1 MKNMN
6 KNNNYYSNRPWG
18 LAEAIV
24 GVAAI
29 YAVKEI
35 VVETIKY
42 LGIKK
47 EEKK

>member
-1 MKNMN
+1 MN
-6 KNNNYYSNRPWG
+6 NNNYSNHRPWG

-29 YAVKEI
+29 FAIKEI

-42 LGIKK
+42 LENKK
-47 EEKK
+47 GENK